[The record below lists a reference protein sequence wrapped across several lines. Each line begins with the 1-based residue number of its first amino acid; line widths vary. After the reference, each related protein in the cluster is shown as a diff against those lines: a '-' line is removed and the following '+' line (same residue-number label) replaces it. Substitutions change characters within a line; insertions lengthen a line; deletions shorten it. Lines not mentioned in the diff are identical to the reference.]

1 MTTTMDRRSFL
12 RGAGSAGL
20 AAGALAAAAS
30 VGFSAQALATESA
43 DYVDGTYM
51 ASGNGMGGDV
61 PVTVTIS
68 NSVIASVEVGD
79 NAETQGIGSKAVDQL
94 PAKIVEAGGVEGVD
108 ALSGA
113 TITSKA
119 IFSAVEDCLAQ
130 AAGGAGS
137 AAGDPASDNSNGE
150 LILNADT
157 FANAKWAFEIA
168 PDPVDESLIEETVD
182 CEILIIGAG
191 MGGIVT
197 AASAIEEG
205 ADVVLIAESSGPV
218 SRGGSNAAFNTR
230 LTHELGMDYSREEI
244 EPIFQSIFAANS
256 FRLDQEKWWLIYNE
270 SGTAMNWLMD
280 KLEPYGISTV
290 IENNQQDNGGPLATL
305 NVSHSFVTEDNQA
318 AGASQQVAIEALAE
332 IAQNDGA
339 RFFYNTTA
347 VQLDRADNNTGRVTG
362 CVAKQDGKYIR
373 YTASKGVVLATGD
386 FSRDR
391 DMVAK
396 YCPIAL
402 PFGWGGVYDGSGL
415 KMAMWVGAGWQ
426 KYTPNAPML
435 ATMGDE
441 VLPCRWWAE
450 GALTTFPGLLV
461 NKKGV
466 RYSNENCTYG
476 YMPYPQR
483 VQPDGCAF
491 LIWDDDWVYASA
503 PWQGDRIGGED
514 RDTQEVYDSI
524 AMLFD
529 PNTDWTTTDEY
540 AGFDATMAANA
551 VKADTLEELA
561 EGLGLP
567 VDAFLAQVERYNG
580 YCETGLDDEFHKDK
594 RFLLPVKKPPFYGIK
609 NEPYTLCITGGLN
622 TDIKMR
628 VCDTNSDP
636 IPGLYGVGTVIG
648 DMFGDIYDYRC
659 PGINLGG
666 CCDTFGYLLG
676 KKLVSGEW

>member
-1 MTTTMDRRSFL
+1 MQAMNRRSFVK
-12 RGAGSAGL
+12 GAGSVMGMAAVAGGVV
-20 AAGALAAAAS
+20 AAPALAEEAAAT
-30 VGFSAQALATESA
+30 GYQ
-43 DYVDGTYM
+43 DGTYT
-51 ASGNGMGGDV
+51 ASGNGIGGEV
-61 PVTVTIS
+61 PVTVTIEGGKVS
-68 NSVIASVEVGD
+68 KVEVGD
-79 NAETQGIGSKAVDQL
+79 NSETQGIGSKAIEQL
-94 PAKIVEAGGVEGVD
+94 PDQIVEAGGVD
-108 ALSGA
+108 AVNAVSGA

-130 AAGGAGS
+130 ACGSSAAAPAADAGG
-137 AAGDPASDNSNGE
+137 E
-150 LILNADT
+150 LVLTADS
-157 FANAKWAFEIA
+157 FMNAKWSFEIA
-168 PDPVDESLIEETVD
+168 PEPIDESLIEETQD

-191 MGGIVT
+191 MGGLVT
-197 AASAIEEG
+197 AASASEEG
-205 ADVVLIAESSGPV
+205 ADVILIAESSTPV

-230 LTHELGMDYSREEI
+230 LTHELNMDYSREEI

-256 FRLDQEKWWLIYNE
+256 FRLDQEKWWLVYNE

-280 KLEPYGISTV
+280 ILEPYGISTV

-305 NVSHSFVTEDNQA
+305 NVSHSFVTEGNQA
-318 AGASQQVAIEALAE
+318 AGASQQVAVEALAD
-332 IAQNDGA
+332 ISQKAGA
-339 RFFYNTTA
+339 RIYYNTTA
-347 VQLDRADNNTGRVTG
+347 VQIDRADNNTGRVTG
-362 CVAKQDGKYIR
+362 CVAKKDGKYVR
-373 YTASKGVVLATGD
+373 YNASKGVVLATGD

-415 KMAMWVGAGWQ
+415 KMAMWVGAAWQ

-491 LIWDDDWVYASA
+491 LIWDDNWVYDSA
-503 PWQGDRIGGED
+503 PWQGDRVGGEP

-529 PNTDWTTTDEY
+529 PDTDWTTTDEY

-567 VDAFLAQVERYNG
+567 VDAFLAQVERYNS
-580 YCETGLDDEFHKDK
+580 YCETGLDDEFHKDR
-594 RFLLPVKKPPFYGIK
+594 RFLLPVKQPPFYGIK

-622 TDIKMR
+622 TDIQMH
-628 VCDTNSDP
+628 VCDENQDP
-636 IPGLYGVGTVIG
+636 IPGLYGVGTVVG

-676 KKLVSGEW
+676 KNLVSGAW